1 MSVRLNPGVALRASA
16 LALVTAFASP
26 GYGQTLLQVYRDALT
41 NDPTFA
47 AARAGYQAS
56 TEAVPQA
63 RAGLLPLVGA
73 SANVTRQK
81 QEIDFGSGLTS
92 DTNRTARGYAVQ
104 LSQPIFRW
112 QNWESYEQAKLSVV
126 AAEANFVQAQQDLI
140 LRVTQAYFDVLTA
153 EDSLTF
159 VRAQKV
165 AISEALASAKR
176 NFEVGTSTIV
186 DQNDAQAR
194 YDLAVAQE
202 IAAENDLQ
210 VRRTALEQI
219 VGKATGQLAALKPKV
234 ELPAPTPSTITSWV
248 TAAESGNTGVRAAQA
263 NAEIAQREISRR
275 RAGHYPTVDLV
286 GTYSDTRNPATVNA
300 NSIKTSSV
308 GVQVS
313 VPLYAGGGTQSSVR
327 QAVSQDEQARQN
339 LEAARR
345 VATQTA
351 RQTFLGVTNGLAQV
365 KALEAAEVSSQT
377 SLEANQ
383 LGYKVG
389 VRVNIEVLNAQ
400 QQLFQTRRDLSRARY
415 ETLLASLRL
424 KASTGQLSE
433 QDLQQIDALLVTK

>member
-1 MSVRLNPGVALRASA
+1 MIVRSAVVLRIGVIA
-16 LALVTAFASP
+16 LAAAFAPSSHA
-26 GYGQTLLQVYRDALT
+26 QSLMQIYRDAVS

-47 AARAGYQAS
+47 AARATYESS

-63 RAGLLPLVGA
+63 RAGLLPIIGA
-73 SANVTRQK
+73 TGTIARQK
-81 QEIDFGSGLTS
+81 SEIDFGGGLTS
-92 DTNRTARGYAVQ
+92 DVQRTSRGYTVQ

-112 QNWESYEQAKLSVV
+112 QNWESYQQAKLSVV
-126 AAEANFVQAQQDLI
+126 AAEANYVQAQQDLI
-140 LRVTQAYFDVLTA
+140 VRVAQAYFDVLNA

-159 VRAQKV
+159 VRAQKA

-194 YDLAVAQE
+194 FDLATAQE

-219 VGKATGQLAALKPKV
+219 IGKTTGQLAPLKQRV
-234 ELPAPTPSTITSWV
+234 DLPAPTPTAIEQWV
-248 TAAESGNTGVRAAQA
+248 TAAQTSNTAVRVAQA
-263 NAEIAQREISRR
+263 NAEIAKREISRR
-275 RAGHYPTVDLV
+275 VGGHLPTADLV
-286 GTYSDTRNPATVNA
+286 ASYGQTRNPIDV
-300 NSIKTSSV
+300 SGDSVKSSTI

-313 VPLYAGGGTQSSVR
+313 IPIFAGGSVQSSVR
-327 QAVSQDEQARQN
+327 QAVALDEQARQN

-345 VATQTA
+345 SATQTA
-351 RQTFLGVTNGLAQV
+351 RQTYLGVTNGLAQV

-377 SLEANQ
+377 SLDANQ

-400 QQLFQTRRDLSRARY
+400 QQLFQTRRDLARARY
-415 ETLLASLRL
+415 DTLLASLRL
-424 KASTGQLSE
+424 KASTGQLLE
-433 QDLQQIDALLVTK
+433 QDLQQVDGLLGQ